1 MELWLGCCN
10 DVEVKVCHGAGLW
23 KTSMSMDSF
32 RKGVRVKVGLATW
45 VKLHSNVWC
54 GEGSSNVFVPFSPSF
69 CNLLCQQKRM
79 GGLFI
84 IWPCKEH
91 RSLEYLFCRIYGG

>member
-10 DVEVKVCHGAGLW
+10 DMEVKVCHGAGLW
-23 KTSMSMDSF
+23 KASMSVWILL
-32 RKGVRVKVGLATW
+32 GRVCGSRVGLATW
-45 VKLHSNVWC
+45 VKLRSNVWC

-79 GGLFI
+79 GGLLI

-91 RSLEYLFCRIYGG
+91 RSLEYLCC